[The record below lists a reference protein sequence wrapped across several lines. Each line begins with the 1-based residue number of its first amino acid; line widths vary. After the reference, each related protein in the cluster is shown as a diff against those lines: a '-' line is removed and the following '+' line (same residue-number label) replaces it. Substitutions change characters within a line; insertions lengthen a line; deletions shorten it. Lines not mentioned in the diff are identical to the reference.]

1 MRDGNDQSIQSIN
14 DGVTVVSLHSFSFL
28 KDRPAPPPT
37 SSKKELSHTLTLYS
51 KGFSSIWDDKG
62 LSNPNP
68 NPKTT
73 RTLPKPFLLRYKLK
87 SATII
92 ARPSESNNALPRF
105 TLTRNYT

>member
-14 DGVTVVSLHSFSFL
+14 DGVIVVSLHSFSFL
-28 KDRPAPPPT
+28 KDRPVPPPT

-68 NPKTT
+68 
-73 RTLPKPFLLRYKLK
+73 KPDDDKNTAK
-87 SATII
+87 
-92 ARPSESNNALPRF
+92 ALFF
-105 TLTRNYT
+105 TFP

>member
-1 MRDGNDQSIQSIN
+1 MRDGKDQSIQSIN
-14 DGVTVVSLHSFSFL
+14 DGVIVVSLHSFYSFL

-68 NPKTT
+68 
-73 RTLPKPFLLRYKLK
+73 KPDDDKNTAK
-87 SATII
+87 
-92 ARPSESNNALPRF
+92 ALFFPF
-105 TLTRNYT
+105 P

>member
-14 DGVTVVSLHSFSFL
+14 DGVIVVSLHSFSFL

-68 NPKTT
+68 KPEDDKNTAKTLSSPLQT
-73 RTLPKPFLLRYKLK
+73 EECY
-87 SATII
+87 
-92 ARPSESNNALPRF
+92 NNSKAFRK
-105 TLTRNYT
+105 